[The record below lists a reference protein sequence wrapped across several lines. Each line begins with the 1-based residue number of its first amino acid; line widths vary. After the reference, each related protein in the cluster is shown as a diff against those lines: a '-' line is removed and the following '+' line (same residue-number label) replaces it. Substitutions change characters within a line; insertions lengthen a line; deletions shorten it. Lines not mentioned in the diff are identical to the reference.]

1 MIFHKQYREKKAV
14 FDKAKF
20 LEMSTEEI
28 AEIDRFL
35 EQATF
40 QSVKNALSSL
50 KRRLQPPPAPVVTAA
65 PSVPVNASGSG
76 DTYISIDN
84 FAWDQ
89 GEYNSPTVTIYVD
102 LPGVGSVKDNVKCEF
117 KKDEFDL
124 TIHGLNGKNYRLLK
138 DNLDKDIIPG
148 NSKII
153 VKKDKVV
160 VKLAKVKGEYSYD
173 HWTGLTSKKTKEKKE
188 ASSKDPMGG
197 IMDMMKDMY
206 EDGDDNMK
214 RVIGEAMM
222 KAQRGGMD

>member
-1 MIFHKQYREKKAV
+1 MG
-14 FDKAKF
+14 
-20 LEMSTEEI
+20 
-28 AEIDRFL
+28 
-35 EQATF
+35 
-40 QSVKNALSSL
+40 
-50 KRRLQPPPAPVVTAA
+50 
-65 PSVPVNASGSG
+65 VPVNASGSG

-197 IMDMMKDMY
+197 IMDMMRDMY

-222 KAQRGGMD
+222 KAQRGEKSDPPDMPGMGGMGGMGNLGNMRSSRYTRTYPTRSCCIHDFVLVSV

>member
-1 MIFHKQYREKKAV
+1 M
-14 FDKAKF
+14 
-20 LEMSTEEI
+20 
-28 AEIDRFL
+28 
-35 EQATF
+35 
-40 QSVKNALSSL
+40 
-50 KRRLQPPPAPVVTAA
+50 
-65 PSVPVNASGSG
+65 G
-76 DTYISIDN
+76 
-84 FAWDQ
+84 
-89 GEYNSPTVTIYVD
+89 
-102 LPGVGSVKDNVKCEF
+102 DNVKCEF

-197 IMDMMKDMY
+197 IMDMM
-206 EDGDDNMK
+206 

-222 KAQRGGMD
+222 KAQRGEKSDPPDMPGMGGMGGMGNLGNMLSSRYTRTYPTRSCCIHDFVLVSVRQSSSLSMTS